1 MHTEIFYTCSDKLKC
16 DVRNAAIYFIYLSMI
31 KAEAI
36 DKTTVI
42 NVLSSSFEDNQSV
55 NFIVSQ
61 DEKRA
66 RRIQALMDYSY
77 EICSLF
83 GEVWLSDDKNACVLI
98 LYPHQKRTT
107 LKLIWLDIRLI
118 VQAVGLKGINRALK
132 REAKI
137 KNVQPKEEMTYLW
150 FIGVDPEFQHR
161 DIGNKLLKE
170 IITHSNQKKLPV
182 YLETSTLRNIPWYE
196 SHGFHTYKQ
205 LELGYTLFF
214 LKREP
219 DK

>member
-1 MHTEIFYTCSDKLKC
+1 
-16 DVRNAAIYFIYLSMI
+16 MI
-31 KAEAI
+31 KAEVV

-42 NVLSSSFEDNQSV
+42 NVLISSFEDNQSV
-55 NFIVSQ
+55 NFIVRQ

-83 GEVWLSDDKNACVLI
+83 GEVWLSDDKNACALI
-98 LYPHQKRTT
+98 LYPQQKRIT
-107 LKLIWLDIRLI
+107 LKSIWLDIKLI
-118 VQAVGLKGINRALK
+118 VLAVGLSGISKALK
-132 REAKI
+132 REGKI
-137 KNVQPKEEMTYLW
+137 KKLQPRENIAYLW
-150 FIGVDPEFQHR
+150 FIGVDPELQHKG
-161 DIGNKLLKE
+161 IGSKLMKE
-170 IITHSNQKKLPV
+170 VIAHSNRKYLPV

-196 SHGFHTYKQ
+196 SLGFQTYNQ

>member
-1 MHTEIFYTCSDKLKC
+1 
-16 DVRNAAIYFIYLSMI
+16 MI
-31 KAEAI
+31 KAEVV

-42 NVLSSSFEDNQSV
+42 KVLISSFEDNQSV
-55 NFIVSQ
+55 NFIIRK

-83 GEVWLSDDKNACVLI
+83 GEVWLSDDKNACALI
-98 LYPHQKRTT
+98 LYPQQKRTT
-107 LKLIWLDIRLI
+107 LKSIWLDIRLI
-118 VQAVGLKGINRALK
+118 VQAVGLSGISKALK
-132 REAKI
+132 REEKI
-137 KNVQPKEEMTYLW
+137 KKLQPRENIAYLW
-150 FIGVDPEFQHR
+150 FIGVDPEFQHKG
-161 DIGNKLLKE
+161 IGSKLMKE
-170 IITHSNQKKLPV
+170 IIAESNRKHLPV

-196 SHGFHTYKQ
+196 VLGFHTYNQ